1 MASET
6 KKSVSKDEKKV
17 VFKKRRIKNSKI
29 RLKTDKQMNKEA
41 VIEENVSL
49 LSMLIIVII
58 CIVVGI
64 FLAVILY
71 DLALSSS
78 GLIFNDFLKTLI
90 G

>member
-1 MASET
+1 MSSET

-17 VFKKRRIKNSKI
+17 VSKKRRIKNSKI

>member
-6 KKSVSKDEKKV
+6 KKSVLKDEKKV
-17 VFKKRRIKNSKI
+17 VSKKRRIKNSKI